1 MIKTYPTLYSKDST
15 GKIRIWFQEQIGA
28 KYRTVSGVKDSNS
41 LVTSEW
47 TIAEAK
53 NTGKKNAT
61 SGSEQATAEIEA
73 KYKKQ
78 RKTGYFDSINDVDTN
93 QYVEPILAKS
103 YKDYA
108 EDVNFSK
115 GEWGMQTK
123 FNGICNIT
131 TINGCFS
138 RKGEK
143 FVTLKHIESALISFF
158 KKFPDAV
165 LHGEAFNDD
174 YREQLNEIVKLCRKS
189 VHITDD
195 DYKQSEKLIKYYIY
209 DGYCESAGIGEE
221 VPYSKR
227 KEWIDKNIIGTYD
240 CCIEVKTIIVKDKK
254 HLDEFFGER
263 IERGDEGVIL
273 RNMNMKYSHKRD
285 KNLLKYKPLDSE
297 EMTITGIREGSG
309 NWSGKAKI
317 VSVKEKNGN
326 EFDATFKGT
335 MEEAKECLNNKNKW
349 IGKLVTIQFNGRTSK
364 TAGNCPQYA
373 QFDYNNCLR
382 AD

>member
-1 MIKTYPTLYSKDST
+1 
-15 GKIRIWFQEQIGA
+15 
-28 KYRTVSGVKDSNS
+28 VSGVKDSNS

-143 FVTLKHIESALISFF
+143 FVTLKHIENALISFF